1 VLQARRNRAIWFDC
15 AQAWKTKPLSDT
27 TAISGEK
34 GSVMKAQGQ
43 NARLIRRVN
52 RKKIRTKIGPRV
64 FILFIIATII
74 TGTLAIS
81 MNTKLEDWE
90 RTHHTEHDDR

>member
-34 GSVMKAQGQ
+34 GVSDESTRSECATDTASKSKKDKDKDWSARIYPFHHCNHHHRHFSNFNEYKA
-43 NARLIRRVN
+43 
-52 RKKIRTKIGPRV
+52 
-64 FILFIIATII
+64 
-74 TGTLAIS
+74 
-81 MNTKLEDWE
+81 
-90 RTHHTEHDDR
+90 